1 MTALTTQ
8 KEQAF
13 PAVLVQC
20 SWLGMLTGVLYA
32 TWGCQASGEGLYTG
46 QNKPLLQAG
55 IKAWNAVL
63 ATSCKLGSQGT
74 AYQGTASQKNSH
86 VHCQTLHLA
95 CPHVLDTT

>member
-1 MTALTTQ
+1 MSTLVRP
-8 KEQAF
+8 KEQAR

-20 SWLGMLTGVLYA
+20 SWLGMLTSVLEA

-46 QNKPLLQAG
+46 QYKPLLQVS
-55 IKAWNAVL
+55 IEAWDAIL

-74 AYQGTASQKNSH
+74 ACQGTASQTNSH

-95 CPHVLDTT
+95 WPHVLDTT